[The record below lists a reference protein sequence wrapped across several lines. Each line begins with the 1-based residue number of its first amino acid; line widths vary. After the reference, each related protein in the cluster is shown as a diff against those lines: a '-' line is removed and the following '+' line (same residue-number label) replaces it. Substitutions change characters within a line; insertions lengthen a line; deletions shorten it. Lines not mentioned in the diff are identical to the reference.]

1 LAPVIEIIRQRYE
14 LAPAAGPKFMRK
26 EGFAMRHLL
35 ADWNRWSLPE
45 RIAAVTLALGA
56 VMVPAAFAIA

>member
-1 LAPVIEIIRQRYE
+1 
-14 LAPAAGPKFMRK
+14 MRK